1 MIKPDK
7 HTNLD
12 FSLVNVSAF
21 LLEELRISPT
31 ISYNELS
38 ESVIHNIGEKAKEIY
53 PYALNFLFL
62 LDKLNYSIESD
73 SFQLNEA

>member
-38 ESVIHNIGEKAKEIY
+38 ESVIDNIGEKAKEIY

-62 LDKLNYSIESD
+62 LGKLNYLIESD
-73 SFQLNEA
+73 SFQLNET

>member
-12 FSLVNVSAF
+12 FSLINVSAF

-38 ESVIHNIGEKAKEIY
+38 KSVIDNIGEKAKEVY

>member
-31 ISYNELS
+31 ISYNELNK
-38 ESVIHNIGEKAKEIY
+38 SVIDSIGEKAKEIY

-62 LDKLNYSIESD
+62 LGKLNYLIESD

>member
-12 FSLVNVSAF
+12 FSLINVSAF
-21 LLEELRISPT
+21 LLKELRINPV
-31 ISYNELS
+31 ISYNELGEMVMNS
-38 ESVIHNIGEKAKEIY
+38 IGEKAKEVY
-53 PYALNFLFL
+53 PYALIFLFL

-73 SFQLNEA
+73 SFQLNET

>member
-21 LLEELRISPT
+21 LLEELRMSPT
-31 ISYNELS
+31 ISYNELNK
-38 ESVIHNIGEKAKEIY
+38 SVIDSIGEKAKEIY

-62 LDKLNYSIESD
+62 LGKLNYLIESD
-73 SFQLNEA
+73 SFQLNET